1 MMFRLTL
8 SRVGNKIR
16 FNGLQTRSF
25 SSVYSGKDISSKD
38 LEKKDPNWAI
48 EETNFCLGKVTEM
61 IFKDTDDLAR
71 RTLQIMDSQLSRMH
85 TRLRDGTCVPY
96 MTLSLHQVVDRPI
109 PNHVFVEQPL
119 LKWTWDEAYDE
130 AYEDM

>member
-1 MMFRLTL
+1 MMIRPTL

-16 FNGLQTRSF
+16 FNGVQKRSF
-25 SSVYSGKDISSKD
+25 ASVYSGKDISSKD

>member
-1 MMFRLTL
+1 MFRLIP
-8 SRVGNKIR
+8 SRVGGFFKYK
-16 FNGLQTRSF
+16 GVQTRAF
-25 SSVYSGKDISSKD
+25 SGVYTGKDVTTKD

-48 EETNFCLGKVTEM
+48 EETNFCLGKVTDM

-71 RTLQIMDSQLSRMH
+71 RTLQIMDSQLSKMH

-96 MTLSLHQVVDRPI
+96 MTMHLHQVVDRPI
-109 PNHVFVEQPL
+109 PNHVFIEQPL